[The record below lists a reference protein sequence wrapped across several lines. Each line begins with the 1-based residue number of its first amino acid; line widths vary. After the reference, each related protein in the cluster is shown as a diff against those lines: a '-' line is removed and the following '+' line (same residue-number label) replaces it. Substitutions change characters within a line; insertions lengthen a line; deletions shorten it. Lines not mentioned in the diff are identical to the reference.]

1 MLLLLPTRLLKPWS
15 YYRLV
20 ANFETQAD
28 IRKFTTFIWEKISVR
43 KQITREVWPRCT
55 NKHTRRLARH
65 SRMRWHTSTR
75 QRESLKVQ
83 KDEEDQSAILTACVS
98 RNRELLT
105 WAITLIL
112 NDNNQFPKYS
122 EAELLNFELCWLLP
136 TQKSGSDVSI
146 LTLRKRQKLRISVLE
161 ALVHYVQRFRWPN
174 R

>member
-122 EAELLNFELCWLLP
+122 ETELLNFELVAADKKIRKWRCILYYNI
-136 TQKSGSDVSI
+136 TQAPKVTYFRFGSPCSLCSEV
-146 LTLRKRQKLRISVLE
+146 
-161 ALVHYVQRFRWPN
+161 
-174 R
+174 